1 MNARTNDPREVQVH
15 DGEEE
20 EREGLHGG
28 AAAAGPSSCST
39 LSDVDIDP
47 HTPGLGHV
55 AASSIDKC
63 CELCSSPAWWTKGC
77 RFYTLSKGQCWFR
90 AY

>member
-1 MNARTNDPREVQVH
+1 M
-15 DGEEE
+15 
-20 EREGLHGG
+20 
-28 AAAAGPSSCST
+28 
-39 LSDVDIDP
+39 DIDP

-77 RFYTLSKGQCWFR
+77 RYYTLSKGQCWFK
-90 AY
+90 ANNASVAKSPGKVSGHATAQIVPPAPA